1 MAYVNFWKG
10 PAADYVAETHGE
22 GIYQCTDTG
31 DTYIFGVKNS
41 GSAGGGTSENEI
53 YVVDYTNTGL
63 DGHIDYNAVKE
74 AIDSNK
80 VIYIKISYSGFI
92 SLIPALGYINPS
104 GNSEA
109 VIVYHT
115 VERGIV
121 LGDGKTLNL
130 SLRTLIVDQDSTFN
144 VGDLTS
150 ISLMVG
156 ADGTKFLGD
165 DGNYHAIDLSGYL
178 TIIDAQDNYQPKGDY
193 QPAGNYAD
201 ASDIPTLPSKM
212 VESLNN
218 SVSGTS
224 YTINVAYRDNKNRPG
239 TDPFVLQFATT
250 TTPGIMSASDKS
262 KLDSL
267 KGTNSNQSYQ
277 TGVAN
282 IPLATYGIQL
292 RQTGVNGTMSFSG
305 SLSDGQELHVIIKN
319 VSSSAIT
326 ITFPS
331 SSSYISMS
339 GDSMEIPGNGYLEVN
354 VLRAG
359 SYYYLR
365 AAASLE

>member
-41 GSAGGGTSENEI
+41 GSGGGTED
-53 YVVDYTNTGL
+53 YVTQEELTQGLAGKANTS
-63 DGHIDYNAVKE
+63 HTHN
-74 AIDSNK
+74 
-80 VIYIKISYSGFI
+80 ISDVS
-92 SLIPALGYINPS
+92 
-104 GNSEA
+104 
-109 VIVYHT
+109 
-115 VERGIV
+115 
-121 LGDGKTLNL
+121 
-130 SLRTLIVDQDSTFN
+130 
-144 VGDLTS
+144 DLQ
-150 ISLMVG
+150 
-156 ADGTKFLGD
+156 
-165 DGNYHAIDLSGYL
+165 N
-178 TIIDAQDNYQPKGDY
+178 Q
-193 QPAGNYAD
+193 
-201 ASDIPTLPSKM
+201 
-212 VESLNN
+212 LNN
-218 SVSGTS
+218 KAASNHTHNNATASVAG
-224 YTINVAYRDNKNRPG
+224 
-239 TDPFVLQFATT
+239 F
-250 TTPGIMSASDKS
+250 MSASDKS

-267 KGTNSNQSYQ
+267 KGTNSNQSFQ
-277 TGVAN
+277 TGVSN

-292 RQTGVNGTMSFSG
+292 RQTGSNSTLSFSG
-305 SLSDGQELHVIIKN
+305 SLSDGQELHVIIRN
-319 VSSSAIT
+319 TSNSVIT

>member
-41 GSAGGGTSENEI
+41 GSGGSTDDSLKFEAVTSSHPLYFNPNDTEEALSSLVFDPFNAMDYYSANRILIMDDTNPDGTFGGGVNRYYIPVFTYMDAETSIVFHWVTQLNDGAVYYRKLVIDEDGSSSFYQTRMDNQGVDLSNYATSEEL
-53 YVVDYTNTGL
+53 TQGLAGKANTS
-63 DGHIDYNAVKE
+63 HTHNNAT
-74 AIDSNK
+74 ASRA
-80 VIYIKISYSGFI
+80 GF
-92 SLIPALGYINPS
+92 
-104 GNSEA
+104 
-109 VIVYHT
+109 
-115 VERGIV
+115 
-121 LGDGKTLNL
+121 
-130 SLRTLIVDQDSTFN
+130 
-144 VGDLTS
+144 
-150 ISLMVG
+150 
-156 ADGTKFLGD
+156 
-165 DGNYHAIDLSGYL
+165 
-178 TIIDAQDNYQPKGDY
+178 
-193 QPAGNYAD
+193 
-201 ASDIPTLPSKM
+201 
-212 VESLNN
+212 
-218 SVSGTS
+218 
-224 YTINVAYRDNKNRPG
+224 
-239 TDPFVLQFATT
+239 
-250 TTPGIMSASDKS
+250 MSASDKS

-267 KGTNSNQSYQ
+267 RDISSNQSYQ
-277 TGVAN
+277 TGVGN

-365 AAASLE
+365 AAASIE

>member
-41 GSAGGGTSENEI
+41 GSGGGTED
-53 YVVDYTNTGL
+53 YVTQEELTQGLAGKANTS
-63 DGHIDYNAVKE
+63 HTHN
-74 AIDSNK
+74 
-80 VIYIKISYSGFI
+80 ISDVS
-92 SLIPALGYINPS
+92 
-104 GNSEA
+104 
-109 VIVYHT
+109 
-115 VERGIV
+115 
-121 LGDGKTLNL
+121 
-130 SLRTLIVDQDSTFN
+130 
-144 VGDLTS
+144 DLQ
-150 ISLMVG
+150 
-156 ADGTKFLGD
+156 
-165 DGNYHAIDLSGYL
+165 N
-178 TIIDAQDNYQPKGDY
+178 Q
-193 QPAGNYAD
+193 
-201 ASDIPTLPSKM
+201 
-212 VESLNN
+212 LNN
-218 SVSGTS
+218 KAASNHTHS
-224 YTINVAYRDNKNRPG
+224 NA
-239 TDPFVLQFATT
+239 TDSAAGF
-250 TTPGIMSASDKS
+250 MSASDKS

-267 KGTNSNQSYQ
+267 KGTNSNQSFQ
-277 TGVAN
+277 TGVSN

-292 RQTGVNGTMSFSG
+292 RQTGSNSTLSFSG
-305 SLSDGQELHVIIKN
+305 SLSDGQELHVIIRN
-319 VSSSAIT
+319 TNSSAIT

>member
-41 GSAGGGTSENEI
+41 GSGGSTDDSLKFEAVTRSHPLYFNPNDTEEALSSLVFDPFNASDYFSANRILVMDDTNPEGTFGGGVNRYYIPVYTSMDAETDIVFHWITRLEDGAVYYRRLVIDEDGSSSFYQTRMDNQDVDLSN
-53 YVVDYTNTGL
+53 YVTQSDLADYAT
-63 DGHIDYNAVKE
+63 E
-74 AIDSNK
+74 S
-80 VIYIKISYSGFI
+80 
-92 SLIPALGYINPS
+92 
-104 GNSEA
+104 
-109 VIVYHT
+109 
-115 VERGIV
+115 
-121 LGDGKTLNL
+121 
-130 SLRTLIVDQDSTFN
+130 
-144 VGDLTS
+144 DLTQG
-150 ISLMVG
+150 L
-156 ADGTKFLGD
+156 
-165 DGNYHAIDLSGYL
+165 
-178 TIIDAQDNYQPKGDY
+178 
-193 QPAGNYAD
+193 AGKAN
-201 ASDIPTLPSKM
+201 
-212 VESLNN
+212 
-218 SVSGTS
+218 TS
-224 YTINVAYRDNKNRPG
+224 HTHSN
-239 TDPFVLQFATT
+239 ATSSAA
-250 TTPGIMSASDKS
+250 GFMSASDKS

-267 KGTNSNQSYQ
+267 QATSSNQSYQ
-277 TGVAN
+277 TGVSN

-359 SYYYLR
+359 TYYYLR

>member
-41 GSAGGGTSENEI
+41 GSGGSTDDSLKFEAVTRSHPLYFNPNDTEEALSSLVFDPFNASDYFSANRILVMDDTNPEGTFGGGVNRYYIPVYTSMDAETDIVFHWITRLEDGAVYYRRLVIDEDGSSSFYQTRMDNQDVDLSN
-53 YVVDYTNTGL
+53 YVTQSDLADYAT
-63 DGHIDYNAVKE
+63 E
-74 AIDSNK
+74 S
-80 VIYIKISYSGFI
+80 
-92 SLIPALGYINPS
+92 
-104 GNSEA
+104 
-109 VIVYHT
+109 
-115 VERGIV
+115 
-121 LGDGKTLNL
+121 
-130 SLRTLIVDQDSTFN
+130 
-144 VGDLTS
+144 DLTQG
-150 ISLMVG
+150 L
-156 ADGTKFLGD
+156 
-165 DGNYHAIDLSGYL
+165 
-178 TIIDAQDNYQPKGDY
+178 
-193 QPAGNYAD
+193 AGKANT
-201 ASDIPTLPSKM
+201 SDIPTLPSKM

-218 SVSGTS
+218 SVSETS
-224 YTINVAYRDNKNRPG
+224 YTIYVAYRDNKNRPG

-250 TTPGIMSASDKS
+250 TTPGIISAEDKA
-262 KLDSL
+262 KLDSI
-267 KGTNSNQSYQ
+267 KATSSNQSYQ
-277 TGVAN
+277 TGVSN

-292 RQTGVNGTMSFSG
+292 RQTGANGTMSFSG

-359 SYYYLR
+359 TYYYLR